1 MMTNLK
7 RMQIRA
13 FGESCRAIRGRKA
26 MDTLITLLMLGFAFI
41 IGVAVGAA
49 ATIIGMEER
58 KYEEFSNMGS
68 KNNIQT
74 DDKDGI

>member
-1 MMTNLK
+1 MRELPIK
-7 RMQIRA
+7 QIVIA
-13 FGESCRAIRGRKA
+13 KEGRI
-26 MDTLITLLMLGFAFI
+26 DTLITLLMIGFAFI
-41 IGVAVGAA
+41 IGTAVGAVA
-49 ATIIGMEER
+49 ALISMEER

>member
-1 MMTNLK
+1 
-7 RMQIRA
+7 
-13 FGESCRAIRGRKA
+13 
-26 MDTLITLLMLGFAFI
+26 MDTLITLLLLGFAFI
-41 IGVAVGAA
+41 IGVAVGAG

-58 KYEEFSNMGS
+58 KYEEYSNMDI